1 MIKSLVSKRYD
12 EMNTFKVKTLANLS
26 ASKINEDH

>member
-1 MIKSLVSKRYD
+1 MIKSLVSKHD

-26 ASKINEDH
+26 ASKINEDL